1 MINQNEFEERR
12 TILLLYKIVRRSK
25 TTKIQEILIELR
37 KNNEVEKEG
46 LLKIFF
52 ELKDMFGIN
61 LNQAK
66 YLLKERLP
74 IQKLPELSNFMPAF
88 ENLKTILSAVF
99 FYKPTELAKN
109 QILEVKKQLENS
121 LCSFGYSLVSA
132 KICINHL
139 RP

>member
-1 MINQNEFEERR
+1 MINQNKFEEKKI
-12 TILLLYKIVRRSK
+12 ILLLYKIVRRSK
-25 TTKIQEILIELR
+25 TTKIQEILVELR
-37 KNNEVEKEG
+37 KNNEVEKEV

-74 IQKLPELSNFMPAF
+74 IQKLPELSNFIPAF

-99 FYKPTELAKN
+99 FYKPTELAKS
-109 QILEVKKQLENS
+109 QVMEVKKQLDSS
-121 LCSFGYSLVSA
+121 LCSFGHSLVNA